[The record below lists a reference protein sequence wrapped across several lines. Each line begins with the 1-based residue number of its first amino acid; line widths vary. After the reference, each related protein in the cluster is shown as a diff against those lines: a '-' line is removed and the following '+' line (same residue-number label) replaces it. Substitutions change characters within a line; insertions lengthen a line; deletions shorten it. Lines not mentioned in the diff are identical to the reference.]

1 MKKYI
6 SLIFIALGLAAS
18 AQGAYDFRLAP
29 TTVSPAVKAA
39 IEQNVSNLF
48 TAINA
53 AATTGGDI
61 NFSGIDLTQDAKQ
74 SIVMTW
80 ENVHFTTAQ
89 DQYVGQLLKE
99 KNSNGSLRGLQVRN
113 QQVDMKPIDD
123 TYEGPMAQEIVLD
136 FTPTGRISD
145 FNFAMENT
153 QYLTLLRDGAR
164 LGDAANRMQIINW
177 CEKLRNAYC
186 QKDIRMLDDLFSDDA
201 LIITG
206 RVVTERRRSDI
217 ALANPTRVE
226 YVKQNKQQY
235 LSRLKMVFDRQ
246 NRGGYVNVKFDDY
259 RVVRHASKPNYYG
272 VTLRQQWHTKGYSDE
287 GIVFLIWDFNDED
300 HPKIHVRTWQPL
312 QDTPFTMGDFKLPDP
327 AEKASF
333 TLDRN

>member
-6 SLIFIALGLAAS
+6 SLIFLALGLAAS

-29 TTVSPAVKAA
+29 TTVSPAVKSA

-53 AATTGGDI
+53 AAMTGGDI
-61 NFSGIDLTQDAKQ
+61 NFTGIDLTQDAKQ

-136 FTPTGRISD
+136 
-145 FNFAMENT
+145 
-153 QYLTLLRDGAR
+153 
-164 LGDAANRMQIINW
+164 
-177 CEKLRNAYC
+177 
-186 QKDIRMLDDLFSDDA
+186 
-201 LIITG
+201 
-206 RVVTERRRSDI
+206 
-217 ALANPTRVE
+217 
-226 YVKQNKQQY
+226 
-235 LSRLKMVFDRQ
+235 
-246 NRGGYVNVKFDDY
+246 
-259 RVVRHASKPNYYG
+259 
-272 VTLRQQWHTKGYSDE
+272 
-287 GIVFLIWDFNDED
+287 
-300 HPKIHVRTWQPL
+300 
-312 QDTPFTMGDFKLPDP
+312 
-327 AEKASF
+327 
-333 TLDRN
+333 